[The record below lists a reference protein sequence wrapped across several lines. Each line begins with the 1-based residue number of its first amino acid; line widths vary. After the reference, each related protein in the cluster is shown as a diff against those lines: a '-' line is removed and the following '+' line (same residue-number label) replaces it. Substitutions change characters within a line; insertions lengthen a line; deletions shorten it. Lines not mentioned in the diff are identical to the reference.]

1 MPSKS
6 ETFSVRLPD
15 EVKRELDELARATKR
30 SRSFIVNEAVATFVR
45 ERANYL
51 RELDQAVKSAE
62 SGVGHS
68 SERIFAWMNS
78 WGSND
83 ELPAPEPDIR
93 PAELVRCGLFSPRKP
108 NETSR
113 N

>member
-15 EVKRELDELARATKR
+15 DVKRELDELARTTKR

-45 ERANYL
+45 ERADYL

-68 SERIFAWMNS
+68 SERIFAWMRS
-78 WGSND
+78 WGSAD
-83 ELPAPEPDIR
+83 ELPAPEPDIG
-93 PAELVRCGLFSPRKP
+93 PAE
-108 NETSR
+108 
-113 N
+113 

>member
-15 EVKRELDELARATKR
+15 EVKRELDELAPATKR

>member
-1 MPSKS
+1 MFTLNTNWFGTLRAQQIRDVFGSPADD
-6 ETFSVRLPD
+6 VR
-15 EVKRELDELARATKR
+15 RELDTLARATKR

-68 SERIFAWMNS
+68 GERIFAWMHS
-78 WGSND
+78 WGSTD

-93 PAELVRCGLFSPRKP
+93 PTE
-108 NETSR
+108 
-113 N
+113 